1 MANSR
6 NEYDRVEV
14 CDDATRDEKLKRA
27 VFLSHGLC
35 NNNRAREIACL
46 ANSTPEDI
54 VRLCSGDRVLEKG
67 WRRPIQGATRILRRS
82 WATRISE
89 GRKVR
94 FVDTIYGRIFNNAG
108 WGEFAKDH
116 FGSLT
121 INEFNEGR
129 NISYEFARVF
139 AFARAGL
146 SKEFLDGHP
155 RINQMFK
162 EVAVEVKTQKND
174 SPRQTEF
181 LKYRKEFFDS
191 EVKWINQM
199 PDDLLTELEN
209 DENYQ
214 TLVSLTQGV
223 WNCGGYISDT
233 QSWQKAENLKRG
245 DTLRFYAMA
254 IPEYLEYM
262 GIGVI
267 GRRQRKWMS
276 KATERKGLTTLPKVV
291 VSVQNKFIS
300 MVSKGFDPA
309 IVREDCVSMLNAWSE
324 QKTEIQ
330 WKFYARKDAKSE
342 YPDIEVK
349 KKRSSSNNGGGSS
362 KKEIVK
368 LSDEEATK
376 FTTADGRT
384 LVFNVTEK

>member
-1 MANSR
+1 MANSI

-35 NNNRAREIACL
+35 NNNRAREIASL

-54 VRLCSGDRVLEKG
+54 VRLCSGDRILRDM
-67 WRRPIQGATRILRRS
+67 WRRPVKGATRILRKS
-82 WATRISE
+82 WATRVNE

-94 FVDTIYGRIFNNAG
+94 FVDTIYGRVFNNAG

-121 INEFNEGR
+121 ADEFKEG
-129 NISYEFARVF
+129 YMPCDFVRVF
-139 AFARAGL
+139 AFARVGL
-146 SKEFLDGHP
+146 PKEFLDGHP
-155 RINQMFK
+155 RIDQMFK
-162 EVAVEVKTQKND
+162 NVSLDFRAEKNAG
-174 SPRQTEF
+174 SRKIEYV
-181 LKYRKEFFDS
+181 KYRKEFFDS

-199 PDDLLTELEN
+199 PDDLATELEN
-209 DENYQ
+209 DEKYQ
-214 TLVSLTQGV
+214 YLVSLTQSV

-233 QSWQKAENLKRG
+233 ESWEKAEHLKRG

-267 GRRQRKWMS
+267 GRRQKKWMS
-276 KATERKGLTTLPKVV
+276 GATSRKGLTALPKVV

-309 IVREDCVSMLNAWSE
+309 IVREDCISMLNAWSE

-330 WKFYARKDAKSE
+330 WKFYARKDAKTE

-349 KKRSSSNNGGGSS
+349 KKRSSSNGGGSS

-368 LSDEEATK
+368 LSDEEAPK

>member
-1 MANSR
+1 MANSI

-54 VRLCSGDRVLEKG
+54 VRLCSGDRVLNDS
-67 WRRPIQGATRILRRS
+67 WRRPIKSATRILRKN
-82 WATRISE
+82 WETRIRE

-94 FVDTIYGRIFNNAG
+94 FVDTIYGRVFNNAG

-121 INEFNEGR
+121 IDEFNEGC
-129 NISYEFARVF
+129 ISTDFARVF
-139 AFARAGL
+139 AFARVGL
-146 SKEFLDGHP
+146 SKEFLDAHP
-155 RINQMFK
+155 RIDQMFK
-162 EVAVEVKTQKND
+162 NVSVEFRARKTD
-174 SPRQTEF
+174 GSRQVEF
-181 LKYRKEFFDS
+181 IKYRKEFFDS

-199 PDDLLTELEN
+199 PDDLATELEN
-209 DENYQ
+209 DEKYQ
-214 TLVSLTQGV
+214 YLVSLTNSV
-223 WNCGGYISDT
+223 WNCGGNISDT
-233 QSWQKAENLKRG
+233 ESWEKAEHLKRG

-276 KATERKGLTTLPKVV
+276 GATSRKGLTALPKVV

-330 WKFYARKDAKSE
+330 WKFYARKDAKTE

-349 KKRSSSNNGGGSS
+349 KKRSSSNGGGSS

-368 LSDEEATK
+368 LSDEEAQK